1 MTVIKQAVSAEK
13 AMSFTDDFM
22 QKELADQLKTS
33 RQNISHMKHG
43 RRQMQIDVAE
53 QGLENIDNNL
63 FMLSVSSGF
72 TKILPDVFSGEGI
85 AQSPLSFAVHFDRE
99 AQEFSEVLSR
109 LFQLLAMRSQER
121 HRLEMREIMYEL
133 LDVLGW
139 GYNLLCYVAEEMNF
153 NVADLMKER
162 SETWKEEKFI

>member
-1 MTVIKQAVSAEK
+1 MKLEQSINAEK
-13 AMSFTDDFM
+13 PLGFVTELM
-22 QKELADQLKTS
+22 QKEIADCMRTS
-33 RQNISHMKHG
+33 RQNVSHMING
-43 RRQMQIDVAE
+43 RRQMQIDVAK